1 MKLALST
8 VFDCFNYPSS
18 FSNNDFSSF
27 KFDQVGETGK
37 KWHTKSKIKMSQL
50 TVQIYELLNTA
61 LRTKARVV
69 HDLLHIA
76 LQTNQSKLNKTT
88 NLSHWYP
95 SENRLVL
102 SPRAV
107 RGAMH
112 SGKKKRSE
120 LWLNAM
126 HSGKK

>member
-18 FSNNDFSSF
+18 FSNDFSSF
-27 KFDQVGETGK
+27 KFDQGDETGK
-37 KWHTKSKIKMSQL
+37 KWHTKFKIKMSQL
-50 TVQIYELLNTA
+50 TVQIYKLLHTA

-102 SPRAV
+102 KVLVQFVAQCTLVKRSV
-107 RGAMH
+107 VH
-112 SGKKKRSE
+112 SG
-120 LWLNAM
+120 
-126 HSGKK
+126 